1 MIKISEKQRVRSAKF
16 GFGLEGTSVRSAKR
30 RSLLPVVAL
39 YLFLSGALNLGAQIT
54 SPDMKPVGLRE
65 GLRSAITLPKA
76 DMGHFDRDSALAVI
90 EQFNRSSEVLRGYA
104 FAQKEIKRADL
115 IKEGSHFT
123 EGAFDVWQYRV
134 TSKGAKSLN
143 FFFSDFFLPEGAFLS
158 IYSTSDPAVLIG
170 PFGADNNNSLRSLS
184 TVPIETDD
192 VVIEVASPRGTQPR
206 MTLEEVNTG
215 LLNLSDG
222 YRSGDYDCSPDV
234 ACMPFVSDVSR
245 SLVVIITD
253 GTTIGSGALV
263 NNASEDGTPYILT
276 ASHVMNWNF
285 RHMDYDRR
293 ASKTVA
299 VFNYRSPICGDGLRP
314 SVRQALSGARMT
326 GVDETTDIALI
337 KMEVAPPVS
346 YQTYYAGWNATGQN
360 AGPFLNVHHP
370 KGQPAKCNQFDGELS
385 YASFPDTSLPFGSGL
400 FYKVWQWT
408 IGTTAPVSSGSPLL
422 DKEKR
427 IIGALTGGSSVCG
440 PVGTDYFS
448 SLAKLWSRIG
458 TSPGARQIAE
468 ALTAGKS
475 GIVTLGGRESLGT
488 LGGPRVTRV
497 GHIAFSNDGGK
508 NILSRLR
515 QAPRE
520 LFASASEVAER
531 YDLPAG
537 AAIHGAFVVFDV
549 APSASRG
556 TVAAPLT
563 LTLYNAA
570 TGAKISSVPVPTDQI
585 TAPAKEESLREIF
598 VPFPSPLALT
608 SATPVLFALNVSGF
622 PSGAVLASQTGAA
635 ATAFVRQ
642 GTDFQP
648 LTPATAFW
656 VDLMAEDKNLENAPR
671 PFVQIGALGQD
682 YILLS
687 FAPEYADKEGK
698 VRIFSVLGQ
707 PVADFTVKGGHLL
720 VPKSA
725 VSGLGVLIFRI
736 TLGDRSETLKLL
748 VQK

>member
-1 MIKISEKQRVRSAKF
+1 MIDISEKRRVRLAEF
-16 GFGLEGTSVRSAKR
+16 GSGLKAALARSTKR
-30 RSLLPVVAL
+30 RSLLPIVVL
-39 YLFLSGALNLGAQIT
+39 CLFLSGALNLGAQIT
-54 SPDMKPVGLRE
+54 SSDVKPVGLRD

-76 DMGHFDRDSALAVI
+76 EMGRFDRDSALAVM
-90 EQFNRSSEVLRGYA
+90 EQVNRDTEILRGYA
-104 FAQKEIKRADL
+104 FAQKETKRIDL
-115 IKEGSHFT
+115 IEEGTSFT

-143 FFFSDFFLPEGAFLS
+143 FFFGDFFLPEGAFLS
-158 IYSTSDPAVLIG
+158 IYATSDPAVLIG
-170 PFGADNNNSLRSLS
+170 PFGAENNNSLHVLS
-184 TVPIETDD
+184 TVPIEADD
-192 VVIEVASPRGTQPR
+192 VVIELVSPRGARPR

-222 YRSGDYDCSPDV
+222 YKPGTFDCSPDV
-234 ACMPFVSDVSR
+234 ACMPFVADVSR
-245 SLVVIITD
+245 SLVVLITD
-253 GTTIGSGALV
+253 GTTIGTGALV

-299 VFNYRSPICGDGLRP
+299 VFNYHSPVCGDGLRP
-314 SVRQALSGARMT
+314 SVRQAVSGATMT
-326 GVDETTDIALI
+326 GVDETTDLALI

-346 YQTYYAGWNATGQN
+346 YQTYYAGWNAAGQN

-385 YASFPDTSLPFGSGL
+385 YASFPDTALPLGAGL
-400 FYKVWQWT
+400 FYKITQWT

-427 IIGALTGGSSVCG
+427 IIGALTGGSSECG
-440 PVGTDYFS
+440 PVGADYFS
-448 SLAKLWSRIG
+448 SLEKLWSRVG
-458 TSPGARQIAE
+458 TNPGARQIAD

-475 GIVTLGGRESLGT
+475 GIVTLGGRESSGT
-488 LGGPRVTRV
+488 LSPRTTRV
-497 GHIAFSNDGGK
+497 GHIAFANPESK
-508 NILSRLR
+508 SILSRL
-515 QAPRE
+515 QQVSPE
-520 LFASASEVAER
+520 IFASASEVAER
-531 YDLPAG
+531 YDLPRG
-537 AAIHGAFVVFDV
+537 ATVHGVFLVFDV
-549 APSASRG
+549 APAASRG
-556 TVAAPLT
+556 TTSAPLT
-563 LTLYNAA
+563 LTIYNAK
-570 TGAKISSVPVPTDQI
+570 TGAKISSIPVPTEEI

-598 VPFPSPLALT
+598 VPFSSTLALT
-608 SATPVLFALNVSGF
+608 TDTPVLFALNVSGF
-622 PSGAVLASQTGAA
+622 PSGAVPASQTGAA

-642 GTDFQP
+642 VGDFQP

-656 VDLMAEDKNLENAPR
+656 IDLMVEDKNLENAPR

-682 YILLS
+682 YILLT

-707 PVADFTVKGGHLL
+707 PVADFTVKGGYLL

>member
-1 MIKISEKQRVRSAKF
+1 MIKISEKRRVRRANFALSARK
-16 GFGLEGTSVRSAKR
+16 

-39 YLFLSGALNLGAQIT
+39 CLFLSGALDLGAQIT
-54 SPDMKPVGLRE
+54 SSDVKPVGLRD
-65 GLRSAITLPKA
+65 GLRSALTLPKA
-76 DMGHFDRDSALAVI
+76 EMGHFDRDSALAVI
-90 EQFNRSSEVLRGYA
+90 EQFNRSSELLRGYA
-104 FAQKEIKRADL
+104 FAQKETRRVDL
-115 IKEGSHFT
+115 IKEGNRFT

-170 PFGADNNNSLRSLS
+170 PFGADNNNSLRALS
-184 TVPIETDD
+184 TVPVEADD
-192 VVIEVASPRGTQPR
+192 VIIEVVSPRGTQPR

-222 YRSGDYDCSPDV
+222 YGSGDFDCSPDV

-440 PVGTDYFS
+440 PVGADYFS

-458 TSPGARQIAE
+458 TSPGARQIAD

-475 GIVTLGGRESLGT
+475 GIVTIGGRESSGT
-488 LGGPRVTRV
+488 LSPRVTRV
-497 GHIAFSNDGGK
+497 GHIAFPNDGGK

-515 QAPRE
+515 QAPKA

-537 AAIHGAFVVFDV
+537 AAVHGAFVVFDV

-556 TVAAPLT
+556 TAAAPLT

-642 GTDFQP
+642 GADFQP

-656 VDLMAEDKNLENAPR
+656 IDLMAEDKNLENAPR

-698 VRIFSVLGQ
+698 VLIFSVLGQ
-707 PVADFTVKGGHLL
+707 PVADFTVKGGYLL

-725 VSGLGVLIFRI
+725 VSGLGVLLFRI